1 MKIYNSVTE
10 LIGNTPLVKISRLA
24 PQGVTIM
31 AKLETANPLSS
42 VKDRIGFA
50 MIHDAEEK
58 GSLHD
63 KTIIVE
69 PTSGNTGI
77 ALAFVAAV
85 KGYKLMLTMPD
96 TMSMERRKLLQML
109 GAELVLTDG
118 ALGMRGAIEKAQEIV
133 ERNTS
138 AFMPQQFNNPANPE
152 IHRKTTAM
160 EIWNDTG
167 GNVDVFVAGVGTG
180 GTITG
185 VGEVLKA
192 KKPSVTIIAVEPEK
206 SPVLSGGKPGP
217 HTIQGI
223 GAGFIPQVLNRSIID
238 EIVTVDDTDA
248 GNTVRKLAKVEGI
261 LAGISAGAAMWAACK
276 IASRP
281 ESKGKTIVVL
291 LPDSGERY
299 VSTWL
304 FD

>member
-10 LIGNTPLVKISRLA
+10 LIGNTPLVTISRLA

-58 GSLHD
+58 GLLHN